1 VGQAQTH
8 VHFDKEVTS
17 VSEEMREEE
26 KREKKQRERER
37 EEEEEENKKWVEE
50 WKQTRTNSSKIGEL
64 LERILNTISDGVVAI
79 FFLLVSL
86 ASLFPFSSIR
96 ASSRNS

>member
-26 KREKKQRERER
+26 KREKKQREREI
-37 EEEEEENKKWVEE
+37 EEEENKKWVEE

>member
-1 VGQAQTH
+1 
-8 VHFDKEVTS
+8 
-17 VSEEMREEE
+17 VSEETREEE
-26 KREKKQRERER
+26 NRERER
-37 EEEEEENKKWVEE
+37 EREIKEEEEENKKWVEE
-50 WKQTRTNSSKIGEL
+50 WKQTRTNSLKIGEL

-79 FFLLVSL
+79 FFLLVSS